1 MRIFAMQYAFHFLTI
16 ESTMKDIHVCGIGH
30 ALVDIEFAI
39 DEHTFNDLGLTKGS
53 MSLVSEEDQSKVIS
67 TLSDRSHHRSS
78 GGSAANTI
86 IAIGQFGGKAAYK
99 TILGDDPFGEFYAQE
114 FRDLGIILDAE
125 IKEHSK
131 TGTCLVLITP
141 DAERTMMT
149 SLGVNSTYNRDHLV
163 EETISRSQWL
173 YVEGYRL
180 TEPGGADAIKEAVI
194 LAKKHDTKIAF
205 TYSDSFVVNA
215 FRDIVDEISSFTDLV
230 FCNESEA
237 MAYTKTDNHE
247 EAFRLLNERFTHTVM
262 TRGKHGSELLVKGER
277 HTIPAYSTTAVDTT
291 GAGDMYAGGFLY
303 GLTQGYSVLRS
314 GHLASYSSSRV
325 VSQFGA
331 RLKESPAEL
340 HDSIIVK
347 FA

>member
-1 MRIFAMQYAFHFLTI
+1 MRIFAEQYASLFFTI
-16 ESTMKDIHVCGIGH
+16 EPTMKDIQVCGIGH

-39 DEHTFNDLGLTKGS
+39 DEHTFNKLGLTKGS
-53 MSLVSEEDQSKVIS
+53 MSLVSEEDQAKVIS
-67 TLSDRSHHRSS
+67 TLSDKSHHRSS

-99 TILGDDPFGEFYAQE
+99 TILGDDAFGAFYAQE

-125 IKEHSK
+125 IKEQSK

-163 EETISRSQWL
+163 EDTIQRSEWL

-194 LAKKHDTKIAF
+194 LAKKHNTKIAF
-205 TYSDSFVVNA
+205 TYSDAFVVNA
-215 FRDIVDEISSFTDLV
+215 FRDIVEEISSFTDLV

-237 MAYTKTDNHE
+237 MAFTHTTNHEDAFASLTKT
-247 EAFRLLNERFTHTVM
+247 FTHTVM

-277 HTIPAYSTTAVDTT
+277 HTIPAYATTAVDTT
-291 GAGDMYAGGFLY
+291 GAGDMYAGGFLF

-331 RLKESPAEL
+331 RLQESPSSL
-340 HDSIIVK
+340 HDSIISK

>member
-1 MRIFAMQYAFHFLTI
+1 
-16 ESTMKDIHVCGIGH
+16 MKDIHVCGIGH

-39 DEHTFNDLGLTKGS
+39 DEHTFNELGLTKGS
-53 MSLVSEEDQSKVIS
+53 MSLVTEEDQSKVIAS
-67 TLSDRSHHRSS
+67 LSDLSHHRSS

-114 FRDLGIILDAE
+114 FLDLGIILDAE

-163 EETISRSQWL
+163 EETIARSEWL

-180 TEPGGADAIKEAVI
+180 TEPGGADAIREAVI

-215 FRDIVDEISSFTDLV
+215 FREIVEEIASFTDLI
-230 FCNESEA
+230 FCNEMEA
-237 MAYTKTDNHE
+237 MAYTHTTNHE
-247 EAFRLLNERFTHTVM
+247 EAFSALTKKFTHTVM

-277 HTIPAYSTTAVDTT
+277 HTIPAYTTTAVDTT
-291 GAGDMYAGGFLY
+291 GAGDMYAGGFLF

-314 GHLASYSSSRV
+314 GHLASFSSSRV

-331 RLKESPAEL
+331 RLKESPEKL
-340 HDSIIVK
+340 HESIISSIS
-347 FA
+347 

>member
-1 MRIFAMQYAFHFLTI
+1 
-16 ESTMKDIHVCGIGH
+16 
-30 ALVDIEFAI
+30 
-39 DEHTFNDLGLTKGS
+39 
-53 MSLVSEEDQSKVIS
+53 
-67 TLSDRSHHRSS
+67 
-78 GGSAANTI
+78 
-86 IAIGQFGGKAAYK
+86 
-99 TILGDDPFGEFYAQE
+99 
-114 FRDLGIILDAE
+114 
-125 IKEHSK
+125 
-131 TGTCLVLITP
+131 
-141 DAERTMMT
+141 MMT

-163 EETISRSQWL
+163 EETISRSEWL

-215 FRDIVDEISSFTDLV
+215 FREIVDEISSFTDLV

-237 MAYTKTDNHE
+237 MAYTHTDNHE
-247 EAFRLLNERFTHTVM
+247 EAFRLLNEKFTHTVM
-262 TRGKHGSELLVKGER
+262 TRGKHGSELLVKGQR
-277 HTIPAYSTTAVDTT
+277 HTIPAYSITAVDTT

>member
-1 MRIFAMQYAFHFLTI
+1 MNPI
-16 ESTMKDIHVCGIGH
+16 MKDIHVCGIGH

-39 DEHTFNDLGLTKGS
+39 DEDTFESLGLTKGS
-53 MSLVSEEDQSKVIS
+53 MSLVSEEEQTAVIA
-67 TLSDRSHHRSS
+67 TLSQRTHHRSS

-99 TILGDDPFGEFYAQE
+99 TILGDDSFGAFYAKE
-114 FRDLGIILDAE
+114 FRDLGIVLDAE

-163 EETISRSQWL
+163 EETISRSEWL

-180 TEPGGADAIKEAVI
+180 TEPGGADAIREAVI

-205 TYSDSFVVNA
+205 TYSDSFVVNV
-215 FRDIVDEISSFTDLV
+215 FRDIVEEIASFTDLV

-237 MAYTKTDNHE
+237 MAYTKTDDHE
-247 EAFRLLNERFTHTVM
+247 EAFKKLTASFPHTVM
-262 TRGKHGSELLVKGER
+262 TRGKHGSELLVFGQR
-277 HTIPAYSTTAVDTT
+277 HSIPAYEVTAIDTT
-291 GAGDMYAGGFLY
+291 GAGDMYAGGLLY

-314 GHLASYSSSRV
+314 GHLASYASSRV
-325 VSQFGA
+325 VAQFGA
-331 RLKESPAEL
+331 RLKESPEHIHSSVLATFE
-340 HDSIIVK
+340 
-347 FA
+347 